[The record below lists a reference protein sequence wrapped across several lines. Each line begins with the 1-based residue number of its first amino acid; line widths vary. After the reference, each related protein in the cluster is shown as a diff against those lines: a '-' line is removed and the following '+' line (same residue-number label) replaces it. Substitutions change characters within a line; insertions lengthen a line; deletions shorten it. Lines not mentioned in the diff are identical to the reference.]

1 MIIKNKFENWLLN
14 DAKQDNGANYKEST
28 AKDYTRRV
36 FIEIPKYF
44 NLNILDLDN
53 KQIESLIDQCV
64 KGISR
69 EWNISKHSAPSNAL
83 KAFLKF
89 KQEGMASKD
98 TNISRNKFL
107 DISKVSDA
115 IDQTRFILLS
125 GFVLCEGDLRNFAHI
140 KKLNGITH
148 GLGFQEYDSA
158 QKAIDRLKSEYL
170 DVYLEFRNELFKK
183 LMKVNL
189 ITLFDTTTTEAEFDS
204 ENQCA
209 LYCVIMER
217 VFHSQSMQEIRN
229 ILEDYISSSH
239 LEG

>member
-1 MIIKNKFENWLLN
+1 MRNKFENWLLN
-14 DAKQDNGANYKEST
+14 DAKQDNGRNYKKST
-28 AKDYTRRV
+28 AIDYTNKV
-36 FIEIPKYF
+36 FSLIPQYF
-44 NLNILDLDN
+44 NLNILDLEN
-53 KQIESLIDQCV
+53 YQIELLIERCVNGDSL
-64 KGISR
+64 
-69 EWNISKHSAPSNAL
+69 EWNERRHSGPSSAL

-98 TNISRNKFL
+98 TNKNEFL

-125 GFVLCEGDLRNFAHI
+125 GFVLCEADLRNFAHI
-140 KKLNGITH
+140 KGLSGITY
-148 GLGFQEYDSA
+148 GLSFQDYDYA

-170 DVYLEFRNELFKK
+170 EVYLEFRNELFKK

-229 ILEDYISSSH
+229 ILEDYISSNH